1 MLERVLEKL
10 ENKRIVVLGAGLTGM
25 SCVRF
30 LSQHQ
35 LPCLVNDSR
44 ENVINGNEF
53 KESFP
58 LATLALGYWDFSA
71 ISQAQ
76 IILVSPGIDL
86 NAEDLSSHIN
96 KDCLVMGDVELFC
109 QLTNKPI
116 LAVTG
121 SNGKSTVV
129 SLLAHVGHELGLNIA
144 LGGNIGTPVL
154 QQLSEDV
161 DCYVLELSSFQLETL
176 HSMKA
181 IAATVLNVS
190 DDHLDRHITIENYNQ
205 IKQKIFAQT
214 KVAVVNRDDVASYS
228 TLASTEGFSLESN
241 CQLISFGSD
250 NSSEGNFGLSTSDNN
265 YYLTFGS
272 TKLIA
277 INNLPLAGIHNA
289 LNYLAVLA
297 LGYSAGWSIAKMV
310 NSLVGFK
317 GLEHRCQRVQSN
329 DGILWIND
337 SKATNIGATL
347 AAINGLSLS
356 LPANKQLILLAGGEG
371 KGADFSL
378 LQEAFDKHVAQV
390 FTLGKDG
397 IKIAE
402 LHKKSEHVIDLPTAV
417 KRAKAVANEGDLVLL
432 SPACASID
440 MFKNFAERGQ
450 VFTTAV
456 QALQEAS

>member
-1 MLERVLEKL
+1 MLERVIAQL

-30 LSQHQ
+30 LNQHQ
-35 LPCLVNDSR
+35 LACSVNDSR
-44 ENVINGNEF
+44 ENVIEKSEF

-58 LATLALGYWDFSA
+58 LATLTLGTWDHSA
-71 ISQAQ
+71 ISKAQ
-76 IILVSPGIDL
+76 ILLVSPGIDL
-86 NAEDLSSHIN
+86 KAENISSHIN
-96 KDCLVMGDVELFC
+96 DDCLVMGDVELFC

-129 SLLAHVGHELGLNIA
+129 SLLAYVGQQLGFNIA

-154 QQLSEDV
+154 EQLSDKI

-176 HSMKA
+176 KSMKA
-181 IAATVLNVS
+181 VAATVLNIS
-190 DDHLDRHITIENYNQ
+190 DDHLDRHITIENYSQ
-205 IKQKIFAQT
+205 IKQKIFNQT
-214 KVAVVNRDDVASYS
+214 TVAIVNRDDPASYS
-228 TLASTEGFSLESN
+228 TLTMNNCVNQTSN

-250 NSSEGNFGLSTSDNN
+250 DASEGNFGLAKDNHH

-277 INNLPLAGIHNA
+277 INTLPLAGIHNA

-297 LGYSAGWSIAKMV
+297 LGYSAGWSLAKMV
-310 NSLVGFK
+310 ESLAGFE
-317 GLEHRCQRVQSN
+317 GLEHRCQRVQST
-329 DGILWIND
+329 DGISWIND
-337 SKATNIGATL
+337 SKATNVGATL

-356 LPANKQLILLAGGEG
+356 LPANNQLILLAGGEG

-378 LQEAFDKHVAQV
+378 LQAAFDQHVAHV

-397 IKIAE
+397 KKIAE
-402 LHKKSEHVIDLPTAV
+402 LHKQSEHVADLATAV
-417 KRAKAVANEGDLVLL
+417 KRAKAVANKGDVVLL

-450 VFTTAV
+450 VFTAAV
-456 QALQEAS
+456 QALQEAC